1 MLESETRAPSVGA
14 AAAEF
19 LTHCRV
25 AKGLSGH
32 TLRAYA
38 IDLAVFRDFVEESAP
53 VDAVGRGELRAY
65 LAHLSEE
72 KGLKPASVKRRV
84 ACLKAFFRWLEMEEA
99 IDISPFH
106 RLDLRI
112 RLPKRLPRALSRS
125 EMRALQAA
133 ARRPLGLAKDW
144 RDAPEADGPSLR
156 AQLQAAGCFE
166 RPGAFDRLT
175 TLMAVELLYATGLR
189 VTELCTLSDLD
200 IGQGRRGP
208 VLRVKGKGDRERRAP
223 LPDPGLARLLKLYR
237 QARDGLIDP
246 TAAID
251 PAAPPLLV
259 ARRGGPLTPQSVRA
273 RLKHLTQA
281 ARLARPVTPHMLRHT
296 AATHLLEAGLDLRF
310 VQRLLG
316 HGSVAT
322 TEIYTSVSD
331 ESLERAMGRKGVR

>member
-1 MLESETRAPSVGA
+1 MQKRETRAPSVGA
-14 AAAEF
+14 AAEEF

-32 TLRAYA
+32 TLRAYT
-38 IDLAVFRDFVEESAP
+38 IDLEAFQGFVGGDLA

-72 KGLKPASVKRRV
+72 RGLKPASVKRRI

-99 IDISPFH
+99 LEISPFH

-112 RLPKRLPRALSRS
+112 RLPKRLPRGLSRS

-133 ARRPLGLAKDW
+133 ARRPLALGKDW
-144 RDAPEADGPSLR
+144 REASAENGPSLR
-156 AQLQAAGCFE
+156 VQLQTAGCFE

-175 TLMAVELLYATGLR
+175 TLLAVELLYATGLR

-200 IGQGRRGP
+200 IDQGRRGP

-237 QARDGLIDP
+237 QARDGLIEPSAAADP
-246 TAAID
+246 V
-251 PAAPPLLV
+251 APPLLV

-273 RLKHLTQA
+273 RLKRLTQS